1 MFEHELSQLEKKHL
15 LRQLN
20 AVQSYDGPRV
30 TICGK
35 SLVLLCSNDYLGL
48 AGRPALREAART
60 AMERYGFGS
69 GASRLIS
76 GTSVLHEELERRI
89 ALFKNTEA
97 ALVFN
102 SGYAANTGIIPA
114 VAGEGD
120 VILSDS
126 LNHAS
131 IIDGC
136 RLSRA
141 KSCVYPHKDA
151 TYVEKIL
158 KKYRRARRKLIVTDG
173 VFSMDGDVAPLPEI
187 VFLAEKYGAI
197 LMVDD
202 AHATGVLGE
211 NGRGTVEHFG
221 LADRV
226 HIQMGTLGKA
236 LGSFGAYAAG
246 SKDLITYLANTARS
260 FIFSTALPPPVCAAS
275 IAAIDIVE
283 KEPELRRRLWNNRN
297 RLTAGLKLLGIDTGA
312 SETPIIP
319 IMFGNN
325 EKTLEAGKKLLEY
338 GVYATA
344 IRPPT
349 VAEGE
354 ARIRTTV
361 MATHDAGDITA
372 AIDAFGR
379 LKQEGYLTDGPHR

>member
-1 MFEHELSQLEKKHL
+1 MFEHELSQLEKKHS

-226 HIQMGTLGKA
+226 HIQMGTLGTA

>member
-1 MFEHELSQLEKKHL
+1 MFEHELSQLEKKHS

-361 MATHDAGDITA
+361 MSTHDAGDITA

>member
-361 MATHDAGDITA
+361 MSTHDAGDITA